1 MTRCRSRIHLAVTF
15 VPLAPLLLTA
25 LAVYAAPTVQKYR
38 QPQRVPTERPA
49 KGKFLVAERHV
60 PEPFR
65 QSVVLLVTHGSAG
78 TVGLIVNRV
87 TKVALSEVLPDLKP
101 ASKSSHAV
109 FFGGPVALD
118 GLMFV
123 YRSNP
128 PPKLAQH
135 VMEDV
140 YFGGERSVLEKLLE
154 EQERPGELRLF
165 LGYAGWGPGQLE
177 SEIARGDWHVMGA
190 DAKTVFREDVETLWP
205 ELIGRVR
212 GTLVALVGRRRFEAG
227 RHRNCL
233 RFAHQPGTRGREA
246 SHRRGNDGCSGPR
259 IGVRRKRSSPPGA

>member
-1 MTRCRSRIHLAVTF
+1 MLWPRLRILLTVTLFPLAV
-15 VPLAPLLLTA
+15 PSAQS
-25 LAVYAAPTVQKYR
+25 YG

-65 QSVVLLVTHGSAG
+65 QSVVLLLAHQATG

-101 ASKSSHAV
+101 AAKSSDAV
-109 FFGGPVALD
+109 FFGGPVALN

-123 YRSNP
+123 YRSKA
-128 PPKLAQH
+128 PPKLADH
-135 VMEDV
+135 LLEDV
-140 YFGGERSVLEKLLE
+140 YVGGDRSALEKLLE
-154 EQERPGELRLF
+154 EKKRSAELRVY

-190 DAKTVFREDVETLWP
+190 DAKTLFQEEVERLWP

-212 GTLVALVGRRRFEAG
+212 GTLVAHQAAG
-227 RHRNCL
+227 AFSL
-233 RFAHQPGTRGREA
+233 TR
-246 SHRRGNDGCSGPR
+246 
-259 IGVRRKRSSPPGA
+259 